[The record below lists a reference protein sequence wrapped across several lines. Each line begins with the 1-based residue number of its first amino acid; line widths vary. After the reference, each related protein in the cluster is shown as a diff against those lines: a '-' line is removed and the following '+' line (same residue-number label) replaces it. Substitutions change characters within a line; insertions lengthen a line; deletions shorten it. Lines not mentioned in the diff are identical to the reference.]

1 MGPGKPLT
9 DEERAV
15 YEWQLGVSGF
25 GEAGQQRLKAASVLI
40 SRCGGVGGIVAT
52 QLAAA
57 GIGKL
62 ILAHAGNVRASD
74 LNRQTLMTS
83 AGLGKPRMELAST
96 RLRELNPRVEMVAV
110 PENVSEANAG
120 RLVEQA
126 DLVVDCAPL
135 FAERFLM
142 NREAV
147 RQRKPLVEC
156 AMYELDG
163 QVTTIVPGRTPC
175 LACLYPE
182 PPPAWKRKFPV
193 FGAVAGTVGCL
204 GAMEAVKVL
213 AGFGEP
219 LLGQLITF
227 DLRNMTFRKVSV
239 KRNPACPICA
249 ALFYD
254 PLAPKESPH
263 GS

>member
-1 MGPGKPLT
+1 MVPENPLT
-9 DEERAV
+9 DEERVV
-15 YEWQLGVSGF
+15 YEWQLSVPGF
-25 GEAGQQRLKAASVLI
+25 GEPGQQRLKAASVLI
-40 SRCGGVGGIVAT
+40 SRCGGVGGAVAT

-57 GIGKL
+57 GVGKL
-62 ILAHAGNVRASD
+62 ILAHAGNLRLSD
-74 LNRQTLMTS
+74 LNRQTLMVH
-83 AGLGKPRMELAST
+83 AGLGRPRMELASA
-96 RLRELNPRVEMVAV
+96 RLRELNPRLEIVAV
-110 PENVSEANAG
+110 TENVSEANAG
-120 RLVEQA
+120 PLVGQA
-126 DLVVDCAPL
+126 DLIVDCAPL
-135 FAERFLM
+135 FSERFLM

-182 PPPAWKRKFPV
+182 PPPAWKRRFPV

-204 GAMEAVKVL
+204 GAMEAMKVL
-213 AGFGEP
+213 ARFGEP
-219 LLGQLITF
+219 LLGQMITF
-227 DLRNMTFRKVSV
+227 NLRDMTFFKVTV
-239 KRNPACPICA
+239 KRNPVCPVCA
-249 ALFYD
+249 PLFRE